1 MIIISLVNKLMLKK
15 NEIKISILIPCYN
28 ELNTIKE
35 IIKKV
40 NYNLQLYGFNDYEI
54 LVVDDYSN
62 DGTSEILKQISL
74 EKNIKIFSHSQNLGK
89 GAAVHTGIENT
100 TGDILIIQDA
110 DLEYD
115 PSDYDKLLRPF
126 FEADADIVYGS
137 RFIGGGKYVRIHF
150 FWHYLANKIITFV
163 CNMFTNLNL
172 TDVETGYKV
181 FKTSCLKNVKLKEKS
196 FSFEPEIT
204 IKLAKKKFK
213 FFEVPISYNGRSY
226 NEGKKIG
233 LKDAF
238 IAFKAIF
245 IYSIIK

>member
-1 MIIISLVNKLMLKK
+1 MLKK

-28 ELNTIKE
+28 EVNTIKE

-54 LVVDDYSN
+54 LVVDDNSN

-226 NEGKKIG
+226 SEGKKIG

-245 IYSIIK
+245 IYSIMK

>member
-1 MIIISLVNKLMLKK
+1 MKLSII
-15 NEIKISILIPCYN
+15 IPCYN
-28 ELNTIKE
+28 EKE
-35 IIKKV
+35 TVSKIV
-40 NYNLQLYGFNDYEI
+40 N
-54 LVVDDYSN
+54 
-62 DGTSEILKQISL
+62 
-74 EKNIKIFSHSQNLGK
+74 KIFSIVKINFEIIIVNDCSTDGTKEILHELKNKFVDIVVEHNEINRGK
-89 GAAVHTGIENT
+89 GICIKKGIKKAS
-100 TGDILIIQDA
+100 GDLLIIQDA

-115 PSDYDKLLRPF
+115 PSDYDKLLKPF
-126 FEADADIVYGS
+126 FEADADVVYGS

-172 TDVETGYKV
+172 TDVETGYKL
-181 FKTSCLKNVKLKEKS
+181 FRTSCLKDIYLKEKS

-213 FFEVPISYNGRSY
+213 FFEVPITYNGRSY

-245 IYSIIK
+245 IYSITK